1 MARWRLLKRELAILA
16 GAMLCCAGLALGC
29 QSTSAEARQ
38 MIHHAP
44 SEAMLHADQ
53 PLSGLLPPAYA
64 PERISLL
71 VEKARYRLTV
81 YYGETALKS
90 YPVVLGPDPVSDK
103 RREGDGA
110 TPEGV
115 FHLRNLYPHAK
126 WSKFMWVD
134 YPTAE
139 SWQRF
144 EAAKAAGEIPA
155 DATIGGE
162 IGIHGVP
169 DQDDALI
176 ERRVNWTAGCVSLKT
191 ADIDELYAV
200 SRKGMLVEIV
210 P

>member
-1 MARWRLLKRELAILA
+1 
-16 GAMLCCAGLALGC
+16 
-29 QSTSAEARQ
+29 
-38 MIHHAP
+38 
-44 SEAMLHADQ
+44 MLHHPPSLERLNLDKS
-53 PLSGLLPPAYA
+53 LSSLLPAHYDQS
-64 PERISLL
+64 RISLL
-71 VEKARYRLTV
+71 VEKGRYRLTV
-81 YYGETALKS
+81 YYGGTALKS
-90 YPVVLGPDPVSDK
+90 YPVVLGPNPVSDK

-110 TPEGV
+110 TPEGI
-115 FHLRNLYPHAK
+115 FHIRNLYPHAK

-144 EAAKAAGEIPA
+144 AAAKAAGEIPA

-169 DQDDALI
+169 AHDDALI
-176 ERRVNWTAGCVSLKT
+176 DRRVNWTAGCVSLKR
-191 ADIDELYAV
+191 ADIDELYQV